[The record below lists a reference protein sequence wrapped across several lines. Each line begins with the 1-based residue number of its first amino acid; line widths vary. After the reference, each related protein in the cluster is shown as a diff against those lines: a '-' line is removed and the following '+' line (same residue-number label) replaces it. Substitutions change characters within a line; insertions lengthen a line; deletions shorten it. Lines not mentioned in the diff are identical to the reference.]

1 MASRTA
7 AVHLLRPGPRTRWN
21 SGAALWTGRILVP
34 VLVVLAWV
42 FAAQQTTLV
51 PGVAATWAELTG
63 GFSDGWMVEPLN
75 ETMKAVLGGFALAL
89 VTGAAAGYAI
99 GRIRFLAQVFDPIVA
114 GMFAVPRV
122 ILYPIFL
129 TLFGVGTTSKLAMAA
144 VSAFFPIVLSTA
156 AAMRAVDPTLV
167 RLGRSLGCT
176 HWWMA
181 TRIYF
186 PATAPTVL
194 VGFRVGFSV
203 AFISVIIAEFV
214 ATDIGL
220 GLLAARAYGQLEL
233 PRMFAVV
240 AVITVIAIL
249 CNLLMWSLERRIRRD

>member
-1 MASRTA
+1 
-7 AVHLLRPGPRTRWN
+7 
-21 SGAALWTGRILVP
+21 
-34 VLVVLAWV
+34 
-42 FAAQQTTLV
+42 
-51 PGVAATWAELTG
+51 
-63 GFSDGWMVEPLN
+63 
-75 ETMKAVLGGFALAL
+75 
-89 VTGAAAGYAI
+89 
-99 GRIRFLAQVFDPIVA
+99 
-114 GMFAVPRV
+114 
-122 ILYPIFL
+122 
-129 TLFGVGTTSKLAMAA
+129 
-144 VSAFFPIVLSTA
+144 
-156 AAMRAVDPTLV
+156 
-167 RLGRSLGCT
+167 
-176 HWWMA
+176 MA